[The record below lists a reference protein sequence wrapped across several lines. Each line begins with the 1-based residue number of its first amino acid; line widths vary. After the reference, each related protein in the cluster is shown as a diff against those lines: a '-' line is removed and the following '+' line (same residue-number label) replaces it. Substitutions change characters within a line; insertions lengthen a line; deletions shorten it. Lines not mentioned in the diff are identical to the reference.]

1 MKIRFHHITIVL
13 GLISLMT
20 FLYFK
25 TNSIDSESHNRFNNQ
40 LRYLKELNATVDK
53 DILESR
59 YGLSNSYDELFSEIS
74 KINELQT
81 NIKEIPAFVDENG
94 QQELNQSLDKYL
106 ELQKQKIQL
115 IEHFKSRNA
124 IINNSLRYFPIAT
137 SNLIKN
143 LGSNNTQR
151 DQAEQLNYLL
161 RQTLSYYLLTDRE
174 LEPQI
179 INQIKE
185 LRKLQNKLP
194 DNEKADIEPTIS
206 HAETIVTLKPEIDS
220 LVKEMLSIPISTET
234 ENLIKKYNSYY
245 NRSLS
250 RANTYRLFL
259 YIFSILLL
267 GYIGLIIIKLKK
279 ATSALNAANETLE
292 NRVQERTEELLWSN
306 SELQK
311 SEANNHALLH
321 AIPDSMW
328 RTDKDG
334 VFLDFIC
341 AKGEETIFYGNDW
354 RGKTIF
360 DVLPDNIAKQTIQFA
375 EKSLKT
381 GETQI
386 FEYEL
391 NQGEK
396 VQHFESRVVVC
407 GESEILTI
415 VRNISE
421 RKQTEERQAAILDAL
436 PAHICLLDPS
446 GKILE
451 VNNEWKQFALANNY
465 GNNNFGIG
473 SNYIGTCENATG
485 TCSEEAKQAAD
496 ICRDVLSG
504 KTPHVEM
511 EYPCHSPNEQR
522 WFKLTVT
529 PLHKEKLMG
538 AVVMHV
544 NITQRKMAEEEAQ
557 NSRDYLDQIINAV
570 ADPIFV
576 KNRQH
581 QLTLIN
587 DAMSKFMGRSRKE
600 AIGMVEHDLF
610 PANEADV
617 FWKIDELIFTSGK
630 ENVNEEHFTNSQ
642 GNTSVVIT
650 RKRLHIDKD
659 GNEYIVG
666 IFSDITARKLLEDQL
681 HRAQKLESI
690 GQLAA
695 GIAHEIN
702 TPTQYVGDNTRFLE
716 ESFQS
721 FITVVEKNRQL
732 LKACQFNKFLP
743 ELTAETEELIKTE
756 DIEYL
761 EEEVPKAIE
770 QALHGVERISKIV
783 QSMKD
788 FAHPGSEE
796 KKATDLNK
804 TIESTITVARNEW
817 KYVAEMVT
825 NYDQNLPAVP
835 CLVGEFNQVI
845 LNMIVN
851 ASHAIAD
858 AVGTTTGEKGKISVT
873 TKNMG
878 EWAEI
883 RISDTGTGIPKNV
896 RKRIFDPF
904 FTTKEIGK
912 GTGQGLA
919 ISHTVI
925 VEKHKGTIDIES
937 EIGKGSTFI
946 IRLPI
951 NEIFIQSE

>member
-1 MKIRFHHITIVL
+1 MKIRFHHIIIVL

-59 YGLSNSYDELFSEIS
+59 YGLSNSYDALISEIS

-81 NIKEIPAFVDENG
+81 TIKDIPAFLDENG
-94 QQELNQSLDKYL
+94 QQELDQSLEKYF
-106 ELQKQKIQL
+106 EFQKQKILL
-115 IEHFKSRNA
+115 IERFKSRNA

-143 LGSNNTQR
+143 LGSDNTKTN
-151 DQAEQLNYLL
+151 QAEQLNYLL
-161 RQTLSYYLLTDRE
+161 RQTLSYYLLTDNE

-179 INQIKE
+179 VNQIKE
-185 LRKLQNKLP
+185 LQKLENKLSER
-194 DNEKADIEPTIS
+194 EKADIEPAIS
-206 HAETIVTLKPEIDS
+206 HAQTIVKLKPEIDS
-220 LVKEMLSIPISTET
+220 LVKETLSIPIPAQT
-234 ENLIKKYNSYY
+234 ENLINIYNSYY
-245 NRSLS
+245 NRALS
-250 RANTYRLFL
+250 RANIYRLFL

-279 ATSALNAANETLE
+279 ATSALNTANETLE
-292 NRVQERTEELLWSN
+292 NRVQQRTEELLWSN

-334 VFLDFIC
+334 VFLDLIC
-341 AKGEETIFYGNDW
+341 AKGEETMFSGIDW
-354 RGKTIF
+354 CGKTIF
-360 DVLPDNIAKQTIQFA
+360 DVLPDHVARQTIQFA

-391 NQGEK
+391 NQGDK
-396 VQHFESRVVVC
+396 VQHYESRVVVC

-415 VRNISE
+415 VRNISD

-451 VNNEWKQFALANNY
+451 VNNEWKQFAVANAY
-465 GNNNFGIG
+465 GNDNFGIG
-473 SNYIGTCENATG
+473 SNYIETCENASG
-485 TCSEEAKQAAD
+485 DCVDGARQAAD
-496 ICRDVLSG
+496 ICRAVLSG
-504 KTPHVEM
+504 KTSHVEM

-522 WFKLTVT
+522 WFKLTVN
-529 PLHKEKLMG
+529 PLHKEKLVG

-544 NITQRKMAEEEAQ
+544 NITQRKMAEEAAQ
-557 NSRDYLDQIINAV
+557 NSRDYLDQIINAI

-587 DAMSKFMGRSRKE
+587 DAMSRFMGRSREE
-600 AIGMVEHDLF
+600 AIGTVEHDLF

-630 ENVNEEHFTNSQ
+630 ENINEEHFTNSQ
-642 GNTSVVIT
+642 GNTSVVVT
-650 RKRLHIDKD
+650 RKRLHIDKE

-666 IFSDITARKLLEDQL
+666 IFSDITERKLLEDQL
-681 HRAQKLESI
+681 QRAQKLESI

-721 FITVVEKNRQL
+721 FITVVEKNREL
-732 LKACQFNKFLP
+732 LKACQSNKLLP
-743 ELTAETEELIKTE
+743 ELTAQTEELFKTE

-761 EEEVPKAIE
+761 EEEVPRAIE

-788 FAHPGSEE
+788 FAHPGSDE
-796 KKATDLNK
+796 KKATNLNK
-804 TIESTITVARNEW
+804 TIESTITIARNEW

-825 NYDQNLPAVP
+825 NYDQNLPPVP

-858 AVGTTTGEKGKISVT
+858 VVGTTTNKKGTISVT
-873 TKNMG
+873 TKNMDN
-878 EWAEI
+878 WAEI
-883 RISDTGTGIPKNV
+883 RISDTGTGITPDV

-904 FTTKEIGK
+904 FTTKEVGR
-912 GTGQGLA
+912 GSGQGLA

-951 NEIFIQSE
+951 NEPELKSE